1 MKKKN
6 LLVYAGLGVAAYLVY
21 KACNMPQVRTR
32 PIYQPITSPQVYDH
46 MYQDARMTEVLA
58 R

>member
-21 KACNMPQVRTR
+21 KACCMPQVTQR
-32 PIYQPITSPQVYDH
+32 PVYKPVTSPQVYDH
-46 MYQDARMTEVLA
+46 LYQDARMTEVLA